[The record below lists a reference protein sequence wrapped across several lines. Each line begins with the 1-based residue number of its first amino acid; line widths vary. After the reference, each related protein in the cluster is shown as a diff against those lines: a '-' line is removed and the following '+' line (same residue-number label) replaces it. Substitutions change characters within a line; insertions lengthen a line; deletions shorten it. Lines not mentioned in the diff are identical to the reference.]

1 MTNKLQ
7 NIRAINQMLSGT
19 HRTQNKTTV
28 GYEVK
33 QEDHNIGDTWVDDKG
48 VEWEQKEGYKISSS
62 KALEAVREALKSFLL
77 PKVCPKCNKEMKN
90 NKYNKKMWSVHKMC
104 FDCVIDMEHE
114 HRINGTFDEYAK
126 NLMKPNIETW
136 LKDAKAEVDGIKDLL
151 LKAEYVNADGTIEKW
166 ESPWA
171 GKEEELNELLENDFQ
186 KMKAQLLGE
195 TIDEQSENN

>member
-1 MTNKLQ
+1 MAKKLQ
-7 NIRAINQMLSGT
+7 NIKAINQMLSGT

-33 QEDHNIGDTWVDDKG
+33 QEDHNVGDKWIDDKG

-77 PKVCPKCNKEMKN
+77 PKVCPKCNKEIKN

-126 NLMKPNIETW
+126 NLMKPNIESW
-136 LKDAKAEVDGIKDLL
+136 LKDAKSEMDGIKDLL

-171 GKEEELNELLENDFQ
+171 GKEDELNELLENDFQ

-195 TIDEQSENN
+195 PIDEQSENN